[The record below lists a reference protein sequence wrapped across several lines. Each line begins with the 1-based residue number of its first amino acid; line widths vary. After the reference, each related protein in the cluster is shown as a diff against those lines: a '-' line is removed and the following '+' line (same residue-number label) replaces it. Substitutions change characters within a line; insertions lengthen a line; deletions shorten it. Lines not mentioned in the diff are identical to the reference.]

1 MKAISTTAQ
10 GAGRA
15 GHVRS
20 ARKQQHCCWSSQ
32 PWDADTHSAAA
43 QLLLL
48 ETSASNRASFPGC
61 RACTEVTL
69 HCLLSKHTLAG
80 VWSSISHG
88 CLIFLFGNDQNPQIE
103 ALTCYFHDFSELK
116 VCSHPSS
123 SYFSHPPHIT
133 ASPAWLIHTPSSHFS
148 KHQEKPHCSI
158 LYLSCISK
166 AAIPCM
172 CIQTAGFVA
181 MYEHRHILLSLDIEG
196 SRVPETGLCET
207 YL

>member
-1 MKAISTTAQ
+1 M
-10 GAGRA
+10 
-15 GHVRS
+15 
-20 ARKQQHCCWSSQ
+20 
-32 PWDADTHSAAA
+32 
-43 QLLLL
+43 
-48 ETSASNRASFPGC
+48 GC
-61 RACTEVTL
+61 RHPQCSSTAAPAQDLCFKQGFISRLQSLYRGNTS
-69 HCLLSKHTLAG
+69 CLLSKHTLAG

-116 VCSHPSS
+116 VCSHPGS

-181 MYEHRHILLSLDIEG
+181 MYEHTHVLLSLDIER